1 MHVISTN
8 AEARFL
14 GIARG
19 AAFAAAVTGAV
30 SLVLALGGEIVLGA
44 QFMVSPVSTVAGW
57 LGYIGAALLALGIAG
72 FILRFVRELPAGAV
86 VAAAIMLFATAITVG
101 SSGTLALIVP
111 ALADAAPE
119 LATSPPA
126 VVPATFILSGA
137 VMGICG
143 VVVAACLR
151 RSAPWLP
158 RAAQA
163 LLIAGSVVAVLPLP
177 SRYLVLALAV
187 AVLIGARADHQHTAP
202 SQSSMTEVAG

>member
-1 MHVISTN
+1 MSTN

-30 SLVLALGGEIVLGA
+30 SLVLALGGEIVLGE

-72 FILRFVRELPAGAV
+72 FVLRFVRELPAGAV
-86 VAAAIMLFATAITVG
+86 VAAAVMLFATATAITVG

-143 VVVAACLR
+143 VVVAAGLR